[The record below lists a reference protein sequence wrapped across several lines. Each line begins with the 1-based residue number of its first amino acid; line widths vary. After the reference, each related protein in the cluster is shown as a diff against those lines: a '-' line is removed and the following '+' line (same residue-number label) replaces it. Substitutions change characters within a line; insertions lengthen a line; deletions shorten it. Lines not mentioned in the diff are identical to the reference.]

1 MQYEPP
7 PPSSHVPTVHATP
20 ATGSTSPPQQP
31 AFNPGEK
38 RRFPRFPS
46 FPRKTGLSS
55 LSFSSMSS
63 SFHVAAAYG
72 GEYGSAP
79 PSYPP
84 PGGHSEPQV
93 VYVPVYIDGPAPGEH
108 RMDET
113 AQQPPAKDP
122 EPPARKCD
130 ACIKCCTCA
139 SCSDE
144 EHARCMRCAAVS
156 AQCIAVIA
164 CLAGCIAMAA
174 Q

>member
-1 MQYEPP
+1 MASPPPSAPPPEYERPPSFNPAAAYGGGKMQYEPP

-93 VYVPVYIDGPAPGEH
+93 VYVPVYRINVD
-108 RMDET
+108 
-113 AQQPPAKDP
+113 
-122 EPPARKCD
+122 
-130 ACIKCCTCA
+130 
-139 SCSDE
+139 
-144 EHARCMRCAAVS
+144 
-156 AQCIAVIA
+156 
-164 CLAGCIAMAA
+164 
-174 Q
+174 